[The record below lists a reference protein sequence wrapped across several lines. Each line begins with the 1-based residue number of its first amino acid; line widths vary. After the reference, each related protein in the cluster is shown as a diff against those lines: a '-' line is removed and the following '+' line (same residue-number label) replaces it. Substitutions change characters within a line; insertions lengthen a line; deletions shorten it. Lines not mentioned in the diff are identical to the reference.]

1 MKKNKSRKTTSR
13 AEKEEPQ
20 PKSSIVDI
28 NAGRDANIGGDV
40 FGGSKIIINQTQN
53 ESEGKDLVVK
63 SSWANGLFY
72 LFIFVVVVALLGW
85 VSKMAEFTTLIV
97 IILAGLLA
105 VPMIGAL
112 QLRMDQRLSEKSF
125 LTLIRMVITQLPLI
139 SNLFKKKS

>member
-1 MKKNKSRKTTSR
+1 MTKNKSRKTTSR
-13 AEKEEPQ
+13 AGKEVPQ
-20 PKSSIVDI
+20 PKSSVVDI
-28 NAGRDANIGGDV
+28 NAGRDANIEGDV
-40 FGGSKIIINQTQN
+40 VVGSKTTIMTQN
-53 ESEGKDLVVK
+53 ASKGKDIIAR